1 MKNSM
6 TNMKTELKYTIFL
19 GHRKSELAQVPTHA
33 GFRVTS
39 FNPYF
44 SSSNSPSLDLV
55 LFETQTLPNTC
66 PGVIIGC
73 SSYICFFPYNF
84 IIINGIHERFG
95 ALSISAPF
103 PPTPQV
109 PASPTLQVPRNRNI
123 SQLSAY
129 FFLFL
134 HKVSAI
140 HTYSPEFSGFT
151 RFNFLYLRS
160 LMLKC
165 FSPPK

>member
-19 GHRKSELAQVPTHA
+19 GHRKSELAQVPIHA

-84 IIINGIHERFG
+84 IIINGIHEENRGCVSASGRSASLHLSLQLLRSQPHPLSKFPVIG
-95 ALSISAPF
+95 TFHNCLPIFSCFSTRCQRSIHIPLNSQGSRVSISSTF
-103 PPTPQV
+103 P
-109 PASPTLQVPRNRNI
+109 
-123 SQLSAY
+123 
-129 FFLFL
+129 
-134 HKVSAI
+134 H
-140 HTYSPEFSGFT
+140 
-151 RFNFLYLRS
+151 
-160 LMLKC
+160 
-165 FSPPK
+165 